1 LPGRPH
7 SSTRLPSSA
16 SAGVVRTH
24 GPATFPLTGPGSASG
39 LVPIE
44 NSRDAA
50 RDCGLHATPVHFRG
64 FRRTASDRSVTWPP
78 SLQHQ
83 VPGFRFPPA
92 STAILPSRRPFPSR
106 VPGSAPGHVPICD
119 SRDAARDCG
128 LHATPVLFRGLR
140 RTASDRSVAWPPS
153 LQHQAPGF
161 RLHRRRH
168 GLSSGDLSPRGFRV
182 RLRATS
188 RFVTAG
194 TLRVTVVC
202 TPPLSSFHGF
212 RRTAPGQVRRLAAF
226 PPAPGSRVPPSTGV
240 DDSVLPPR
248 SNLSPHG
255 SGFGLRATSRFVTAG
270 TLRVTV
276 VCTPPLSTL
285 RGFRCAA
292 LDSSATWPPS
302 TPAPGVPMFP
312 PTSGV

>member
-161 RLHRRRH
+161 RLPPA
-168 GLSSGDLSPRGFRV
+168 SSR
-182 RLRATS
+182 
-188 RFVTAG
+188 
-194 TLRVTVVC
+194 TL
-202 TPPLSSFHGF
+202 
-212 RRTAPGQVRRLAAF
+212 VRRPF
-226 PPAPGSRVPPSTGV
+226 PSRVPGSAPGHV
-240 DDSVLPPR
+240 PICDSRDAARDCGLHATPVLFSR
-248 SNLSPHG
+248 LSPHG
-255 SGFGLRATSRFVTAG
+255 PWTGPSPGRLPS
-270 TLRVTV
+270 
-276 VCTPPLSTL
+276 STRL
-285 RGFRCAA
+285 PG
-292 LDSSATWPPS
+292 SA
-302 TPAPGVPMFP
+302 FHRR
-312 PTSGV
+312 